1 MSTRRWVAELERW
14 IGRSGQSTE
23 DVSRRSKHNTGHVYS
38 LFNIPEP
45 NPTLQLYLDVVG
57 VAGARFE
64 SVRNNTPAA
73 VVERLKE
80 IKDREKISTVRLAKK
95 TGISRPMLATLL
107 NDPSPNPS
115 LVTFD
120 RLVAALDAE
129 AEFVLVSYLARS
141 VRLAIAARATNQAE
155 VDAAVM
161 SAFEATAQHPRHLH
175 VVADELAAN
184 SDDRHARHARHAE
197 QDRDHER
204 LRLAEQERQD
214 AEERLYEA
222 NGRVAELCQKCEAL
236 QVANL
241 GLEKRRADD
250 AAEIRKL
257 KQERRW
263 YRLKM
268 FGAGLATGI
277 GVTAVVMQARK

>member
-14 IGRSGQSTE
+14 IGSSGQSTE
-23 DVSRRSKHNTGHVYS
+23 DVARRSKHNTGHVYS
-38 LFNIPEP
+38 LFNVPEP
-45 NPTLQLYLDVVG
+45 NPRLQLYLDVVG
-57 VAGARFE
+57 VAGGRFE

-80 IKDREKISTVRLAKK
+80 IKDREKISTVKLAKK

-141 VRLAIAARATNQAE
+141 VCLAIAAGATSQAE
-155 VDAAVM
+155 VDAAIL
-161 SAFEATAQHPRHLH
+161 SAVEATARPRHLH
-175 VVADELAAN
+175 VVPDELAAN
-184 SDDRHARHARHAE
+184 SDDRHARHAE
-197 QDRDHER
+197 QDRDQER
-204 LRLAEQERQD
+204 LRRAEQERQD

-241 GLEKRRADD
+241 DLEKRRADD

-277 GVTAVVMQARK
+277 GVTAAVFQARK

>member
-23 DVSRRSKHNTGHVYS
+23 DVARRSKHNTGHVYS

-57 VAGARFE
+57 VAGGRFE

-73 VVERLKE
+73 IVERLKE

-95 TGISRPMLATLL
+95 AGISRPMLATLL

-141 VRLAIAARATNQAE
+141 VCLAIAAGATNQAE

-161 SAFEATAQHPRHLH
+161 SAVEATARPRHLH
-175 VVADELAAN
+175 VVPDELPAN
-184 SDDRHARHARHAE
+184 SDDRHARHAE
-197 QDRDHER
+197 QDRDHESVR
-204 LRLAEQERQD
+204 RAEQERQD

-241 GLEKRRADD
+241 GHEKRRADD

>member
-1 MSTRRWVAELERW
+1 MGTRRWVAELERW
-14 IGRSGQSTE
+14 IGRSGQSKE
-23 DVSRRSKHNTGHVYS
+23 DVARRSKHNTGHVFA
-38 LFNIPEP
+38 LFSIPEP

-73 VVERLKE
+73 VIERLKE
-80 IKDREKISTVRLAKK
+80 IKDREKISTVKLAKK

-120 RLVAALDAE
+120 RIVAALDAE
-129 AEFVLVSYLARS
+129 AEFVLVFYLARS
-141 VRLAIAARATNQAE
+141 VRLAIAAGATNQAE
-155 VDAAVM
+155 VDAAIV
-161 SAFEATAQHPRHLH
+161 SAVEATAQHPRHLH
-175 VVADELAAN
+175 VVPDELAAN
-184 SDDRHARHARHAE
+184 SDDRPARHAD

-204 LRLAEQERQD
+204 LRRAEQEKQD

-241 GLEKRRADD
+241 ALEKRRADD

-257 KQERRW
+257 RQERRW

>member
-1 MSTRRWVAELERW
+1 MSTRRWVVELERW
-14 IGRSGQSTE
+14 IERAGQSRE
-23 DVSRRSKHNTGHVYS
+23 DVARRSKHDTGHVLA
-38 LFNIPEP
+38 LFSIPEP

-57 VAGARFE
+57 MAGARFE
-64 SVRNNTPAA
+64 SVRNNTPAG

-80 IKDREKISTVRLAKK
+80 IKDREKISTVKLAKK
-95 TGISRPMLATLL
+95 AGITRPMLATLF

-141 VRLAIAARATNQAE
+141 VRLAIAAGATNQAE
-155 VDAAVM
+155 VHAAIV
-161 SAFEATAQHPRHLH
+161 SAVEATAQPRHLH
-175 VVADELAAN
+175 VVPDELAVN
-184 SDDRHARHARHAE
+184 DEPARRAE

-204 LRLAEQERQD
+204 MRRAQQERHD

-222 NGRVAELCQKCEAL
+222 NGRVAELCQQCEAL

-241 GLEKRRADD
+241 AFEKRRADD
-250 AAEIRKL
+250 AAEIRRL

-263 YRLKM
+263 YRLKL
-268 FGAGLATGI
+268 FGAGLVTGI
-277 GVTAVVMQARK
+277 GVTAVAMQARK

>member
-23 DVSRRSKHNTGHVYS
+23 DVARRSKHNTGHVYS

-57 VAGARFE
+57 VAGGRFE

-73 VVERLKE
+73 IVERLKE

-95 TGISRPMLATLL
+95 AGISRPMLATLL

-141 VRLAIAARATNQAE
+141 VCLAIAAGATNQAE

-161 SAFEATAQHPRHLH
+161 SAVEATARPRHLH
-175 VVADELAAN
+175 VVPDELAAN
-184 SDDRHARHARHAE
+184 SDDRHARHAE
-197 QDRDHER
+197 QDRDHESVR
-204 LRLAEQERQD
+204 RAEQERQD

-241 GLEKRRADD
+241 GHEKRRADD

>member
-14 IGRSGQSTE
+14 IGSSGQSPE
-23 DVSRRSKHNTGHVYS
+23 DVARRSKHNTGHVYS

-80 IKDREKISTVRLAKK
+80 IKDREKISTVKLAKK

-129 AEFVLVSYLARS
+129 SEFVLVSYLARS
-141 VRLAIAARATNQAE
+141 VCLAIAAGATNQAE

-161 SAFEATAQHPRHLH
+161 SAVEATAERPRRLH
-175 VVADELAAN
+175 VVPDELAAN
-184 SDDRHARHARHAE
+184 SDDRHARHAE

-204 LRLAEQERQD
+204 LRRAEQERQD

>member
-23 DVSRRSKHNTGHVYS
+23 DVARRSKHNTGHVYS
-38 LFNIPEP
+38 LFTIPEP

-57 VAGARFE
+57 VAGGRFE

-95 TGISRPMLATLL
+95 AGISRPMLATLL

-141 VRLAIAARATNQAE
+141 VCLAIAAGTTNQAE
-155 VDAAVM
+155 INATVLSVV
-161 SAFEATAQHPRHLH
+161 EATVRPRHLH
-175 VVADELAAN
+175 VVPDELAAN
-184 SDDRHARHARHAE
+184 SDDRHARHAE
-197 QDRDHER
+197 QDRDER
-204 LRLAEQERQD
+204 VRRAEQDRQD

-241 GLEKRRADD
+241 GHEKRRADD